1 MHSLSKLFLSLA
13 EIYIA
18 ENRNGANLSSQALIQ
33 ASSEINTP
41 KLLQNQFSIEVK
53 SVGDGMVKL
62 VLIDTNSINLID

>member
-41 KLLQNQFSIEVK
+41 KLLQNQFSKEVK
-53 SVGDGMVKL
+53 SVLTTWRWSGEIGFDRYKL
-62 VLIDTNSINLID
+62 H

>member
-18 ENRNGANLSSQALIQ
+18 ENRNGANLASQALIQ

-41 KLLQNQFSIEVK
+41 ILLQNQFSIEVK